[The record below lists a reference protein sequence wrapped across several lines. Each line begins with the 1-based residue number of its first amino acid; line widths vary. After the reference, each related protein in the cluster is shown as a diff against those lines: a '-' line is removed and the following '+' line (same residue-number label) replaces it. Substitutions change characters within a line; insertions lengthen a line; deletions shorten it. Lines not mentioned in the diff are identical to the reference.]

1 MNGEWSETVITI
13 HYSPFTDFQQMPD
26 FKDIE
31 GPIGKLNRLAPEEAR
46 AALLA
51 CCGSARWAS
60 EVAALR
66 PFWDVGQ
73 LLNIAGRVWREL
85 SREDWLE
92 AFRAHPKIGESRPQ
106 RETGAEA
113 RAWAEGEQA
122 RARDASDETRDA
134 LSEANRGYEQR
145 FGFIFIICATGR
157 SAEEM
162 LASLR
167 ERLHNDPETELRVAA
182 TEQWRITELRLR
194 KFLNVK

>member
-1 MNGEWSETVITI
+1 
-13 HYSPFTDFQQMPD
+13 MPD
-26 FKDIE
+26 LKDLE
-31 GPIGKLNRLAPEEAR
+31 GPIGKLNRLSAGEAR

-51 CCGSARWAS
+51 CCGSTRWVS

-85 SREDWLE
+85 GREDWLE
-92 AFRAHPKIGESRPQ
+92 AFRAHPKIGEQRAE

-113 RAWAEGEQA
+113 GRWSEGEQA
-122 RARDASDETRDA
+122 RAREAPAETLAA
-134 LSEANRGYEQR
+134 LSEANRDYEGR
-145 FGFIFIICATGR
+145 FGFIFIVCAAGK

-162 LASLR
+162 LALLR
-167 ERLHNDPETELRVAA
+167 ERINNDPEAELRVAA
-182 TEQWRITELRLR
+182 GEQWRITELRLR

>member
-1 MNGEWSETVITI
+1 
-13 HYSPFTDFQQMPD
+13 MPD

-31 GPIGKLNRLAPEEAR
+31 GPIGKLNRLSTDETR

-51 CCGSARWAS
+51 CCGSTRWTS

-73 LLNIAGRVWREL
+73 LLNIGGRVWREL
-85 SREDWLE
+85 PQEDWLE
-92 AFRAHPKIGESRPQ
+92 AFRAHPKIGEAKAEK
-106 RETGAEA
+106 ETGAEA

-122 RARDASDETRDA
+122 RAREATNDTLDA
-134 LSEANRGYEQR
+134 LAEANREYEGR
-145 FGFIFIICATGR
+145 FGFIFIVCATGK

-162 LASLR
+162 LALLR
-167 ERLHNDPETELRVAA
+167 GRINNDPETELRVAA
-182 TEQWRITELRLR
+182 TEQWRITELRLK

>member
-1 MNGEWSETVITI
+1 
-13 HYSPFTDFQQMPD
+13 MPD
-26 FKDIE
+26 LKDLE
-31 GPIGKLNRLAPEEAR
+31 GPIGKLNRLSVEEAR

-51 CCGSARWAS
+51 CCGSTRWTS

-73 LLNIAGRVWREL
+73 LLNIGGRVWREL
-85 SREDWLE
+85 GRENWLE
-92 AFRAHPKIGESRPQ
+92 AFRAHPKIGESKAQ

-122 RARDASDETRDA
+122 RAREASDETLDA
-134 LSEANRGYEQR
+134 LTEANREYEER
-145 FGFIFIICATGR
+145 FGFIFIVCATGR

-167 ERLHNDPETELRVAA
+167 ERLNNDPETELRLAA
-182 TEQWRITELRLR
+182 GEQWRITELRLR

>member
-1 MNGEWSETVITI
+1 
-13 HYSPFTDFQQMPD
+13 MPD
-26 FKDIE
+26 LKDIE
-31 GPIGKLNRLAPEEAR
+31 GPIGKLNRLSMDEAR

-73 LLNIAGRVWREL
+73 LLNIGGRVWHEL
-85 SREDWLE
+85 PREDWLE
-92 AFRAHPKIGESRPQ
+92 AFRAHPKIGEQRAE

-113 RAWAEGEQA
+113 LRWAEGEQA
-122 RARDASDETRDA
+122 RARAASDETLSA
-134 LSEANRGYEQR
+134 LSEANREYEGR
-145 FGFIFIICATGR
+145 FGFIFIVCATGR

-162 LASLR
+162 LALLR
-167 ERLHNDPETELRVAA
+167 GRLDHDAETELRVAA
-182 TEQWRITELRLR
+182 GEQWRITELRLR